1 MKSKKNKSLR
11 EVRSSVNAKPTNI
24 QKKTTEKKETTPKEK
39 KGPSTEEVKAAR
51 DERKA
56 AAKNVND
63 VKAVITRKI
72 AKYEHSLAML
82 SVEKLMEDGK
92 TESRRSRKDYRK
104 ALRRARRTRQKLA
117 KLNAA
122 KDAMSTPKTYDVMVQ
137 YDSKMYPQVK
147 ELIEKMNLKTNI
159 VTDTYF
165 YIKIVDQKTLD
176 EIKKEFSALKFE
188 IMTKRRKVDDDG
200 KPVMVKC
207 KHADGTEYEK
217 VETYLVPTGKHLT
230 VHIHAMKHKELHVK
244 TEKKKKPTHNTVE
257 HKATVVGKHIAL
269 KQQRKTLAEWRKLM
283 KAKRDEKQKEKEA
296 KKKVNEQKKSITKA
310 A

>member
-1 MKSKKNKSLR
+1 MKSKKTKSLH

-24 QKKTTEKKETTPKEK
+24 QKKKAEKKETTPKEK
-39 KGPSTEEVKAAR
+39 KGPSTKEVKAAR

-56 AAKNVND
+56 AAKEIN
-63 VKAVITRKI
+63 KTEAVITRI
-72 AKYEHSLAML
+72 
-82 SVEKLMEDGK
+82 
-92 TESRRSRKDYRK
+92 ESGRSRKDYRK

-122 KDAMSTPKTYDVMVQ
+122 KNAMSTPKTYDVMVQ

-147 ELIEKMNLKTNI
+147 ELIEKMNLKTNM

-165 YIKIVDQKTLD
+165 YIKIVDQKTLE
-176 EIKKEFSALKFE
+176 EIKKEFGALKFE
-188 IMTKRRKVDDDG
+188 IMAKRRKVDDDG

-207 KHADGTEYEK
+207 KHADGTEYKK

-269 KQQRKTLAEWRKLM
+269 KQQHKTLAEWRKLM
-283 KAKRDEKQKEKEA
+283 EAKRDGKQKEKEA